1 MPKKVKVEPVI
12 VGGVGHKSIYL
23 IFAKN
28 DTPIKGELW
37 RLQHPGN
44 ELVDQWEESIVSHD
58 EGGVSVSREVLTKKF
73 FSECVFPVNEPFGDL
88 EGSLVKK
95 YGANPIQKRDLNIN
109 EMHPG
114 IYGVWQKVQ
123 KRFFDGDIFFD
134 VPDMEELSEVGS
146 NSGEG

>member
-1 MPKKVKVEPVI
+1 MCYI
-12 VGGVGHKSIYL
+12 AL
-23 IFAKN
+23 
-28 DTPIKGELW
+28 
-37 RLQHPGN
+37 
-44 ELVDQWEESIVSHD
+44 SHQIQ
-58 EGGVSVSREVLTKKF
+58 
-73 FSECVFPVNEPFGDL
+73 
-88 EGSLVKK
+88 VKK